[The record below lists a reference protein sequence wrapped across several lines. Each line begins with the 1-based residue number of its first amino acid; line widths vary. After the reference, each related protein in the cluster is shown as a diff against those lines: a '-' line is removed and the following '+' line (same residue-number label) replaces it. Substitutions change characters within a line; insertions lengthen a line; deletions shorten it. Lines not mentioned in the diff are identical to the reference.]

1 MKKKRR
7 NSQVAQWLGL
17 NSFTDKGPG
26 LISGQG
32 TKIPK
37 AMWYGQKGK

>member
-7 NSQVAQWLGL
+7 NSQGAQWLGL

-37 AMWYGQKGK
+37 AM